1 MHVFDGQKI
10 RHKTVDKVIQEIVS
24 LNSARAMYK
33 RQNAVFFADDNIIA
47 DKHFARDLFQALK
60 PINVKWMCQASIN
73 ISREDEL
80 LKLMRDSG
88 CGAVF
93 IGFESLSQDNLK
105 SMNKGLNRKYSFR
118 EAIDNPLMAYND
130 FAYSV

>member
-24 LNSARAMYK
+24 LNSARATYK
-33 RQNAVFFADDNIIA
+33 RKNAVFFADDNIIA
-47 DKHFARDLFQALK
+47 DKRFARDLFQALK

-73 ISREDEL
+73 ISSEDEL
-80 LKLMRDSG
+80 LKLMRESG

-93 IGFESLSQDNLK
+93 IGFESLSQDNLT
-105 SMNKGLNRKYSFR
+105 
-118 EAIDNPLMAYND
+118 
-130 FAYSV
+130 